1 MQSSEYSST
10 DDVDLEPFDDGA
22 DIWDQISFSV
32 KTIPNNLR
40 RYWKNRFLLF
50 SKYSEGIWMDEQSWY
65 SVTPELVAKNIA
77 DHIYN
82 SCRPSVVLDAFCGA
96 GGNTI
101 QFALLVDKVIAI
113 EKNPVTLRCAKHNAE
128 IYGVADKIEFIEGD
142 FFELA
147 PNIEAT
153 DGFITQADVVFLS
166 PPWGGPQYFSYEV
179 FDLNAMEPYDLTT
192 IMNASRP
199 ISPHIAIYLP
209 RNCNIEQLRD
219 SIEEYA
225 DSDYDDNTVLISYLH
240 VRRQCKAICAYY
252 GALAVPSSTDYA
264 VLQATSAK

>member
-1 MQSSEYSST
+1 MLSSENSSS

-22 DIWDQISFSV
+22 DIWDQISYSA
-32 KTIPNNLR
+32 KTMPDGLY
-40 RYWKNRFLLF
+40 RYWKQRFSLF
-50 SKYSEGIWMDEQSWY
+50 SKFSEGIWMDERSWY
-65 SVTPELVAKNIA
+65 SVTPEIIAKNIA

-113 EKNPVTLRCAKHNAE
+113 EKDPVTLRCARHNAE

-147 PNIEAT
+147 PKME
-153 DGFITQADVVFLS
+153 ADVVFLS
-166 PPWGGPQYFSYEV
+166 PPWGGPQYLFQEV
-179 FDLNAMEPYDLTT
+179 FDLHAMEPYDLTT
-192 IMNASRP
+192 IVSASRP
-199 ISPHIAIYLP
+199 ISPHIAVYLP
-209 RNCNIEQLRD
+209 RNSNIEQLG
-219 SIEEYA
+219 EPLKEY
-225 DSDYDDNTVLISYLH
+225 DGQDDDDAAILISYLH
-240 VRRQCKAICAYY
+240 VRGKCKAICAYY

-264 VLQATSAK
+264 ILPATSADD